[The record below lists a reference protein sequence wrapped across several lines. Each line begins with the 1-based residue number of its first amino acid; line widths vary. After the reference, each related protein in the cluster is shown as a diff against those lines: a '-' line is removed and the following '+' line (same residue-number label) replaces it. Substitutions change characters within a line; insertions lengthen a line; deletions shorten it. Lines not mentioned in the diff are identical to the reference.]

1 MEGVDELA
9 VKDSIK
15 RTLTDVDM
23 DIDEESVPKR
33 RR

>member
-1 MEGVDELA
+1 MEDLEEPTQETN
-9 VKDSIK
+9 K
-15 RTLTDVDM
+15 RSLTEVDM

>member
-9 VKDSIK
+9 VKDSNK